1 MLSLRKNVEYPDL
14 DNYLLYFSGSN
25 MRTLGIRVK
34 PNAVVIAVYDSD
46 ENEIINVESI
56 KIPRALSTPEALK
69 YTRNSILDILREYEI
84 QNAGLRIVESNS
96 KTLVIRRLEIEGV
109 IQEAFASSTLSSYFC
124 GQISKISSKLSI
136 VRSDFKKFVD
146 GELEYEKVEN
156 WKEFN
161 KEEREAVLTAL
172 GAVDA

>member
-1 MLSLRKNVEYPDL
+1 
-14 DNYLLYFSGSN
+14 

-46 ENEIINVESI
+46 ENKIINVESI
-56 KIPRALSTPEALK
+56 KIPKALSTPEALK
-69 YTRNSILDILREYEI
+69 YTRNSILDILREYKI

-124 GQISKISSKLSI
+124 GQISKISSKLSM
-136 VRSDFKKFVD
+136 VRGDFKKFVD

-156 WKEFN
+156 WKELN

-172 GAVDA
+172 GAVYA